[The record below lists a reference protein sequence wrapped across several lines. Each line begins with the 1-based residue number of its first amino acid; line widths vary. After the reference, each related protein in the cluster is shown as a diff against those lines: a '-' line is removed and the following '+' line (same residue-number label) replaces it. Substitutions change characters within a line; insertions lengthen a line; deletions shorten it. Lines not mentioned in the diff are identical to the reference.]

1 MSSSAFGIAPC
12 EARTLDGTCHGIDLS
27 VLCSAFPDRVVSCQ
41 LDEGNRWGSL
51 QMARKKG
58 REVVVSLSGPR

>member
-1 MSSSAFGIAPC
+1 MSCSAFGIAPC
-12 EARTLDGTCHGIDLS
+12 EARTLDGTCHGTDLS
-27 VLCSAFPDRVVSCQ
+27 IVFSISGPRCQ

-51 QMARKKG
+51 QMASKKS